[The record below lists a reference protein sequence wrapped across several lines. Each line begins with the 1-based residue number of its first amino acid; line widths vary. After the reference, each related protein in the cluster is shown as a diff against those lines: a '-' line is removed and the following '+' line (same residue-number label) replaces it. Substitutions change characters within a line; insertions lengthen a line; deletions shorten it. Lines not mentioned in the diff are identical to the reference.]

1 MFTSKFEKLC
11 NEYRE
16 NKRMIEELTAMND
29 DIKNNIIA
37 LMAGRDTMIEG
48 STKATYKDVISSRFD
63 SKDFSKAYPDLFEKY
78 SKPVAYKRFMVY

>member
-16 NKRMIEELTAMND
+16 NKRMIDELEAMND
-29 DIKNNIIA
+29 SIKNDIIA

-48 STKATYKDVISSRFD
+48 SAKATYKSIISSRFN
-63 SKDFSKAYPDLFEKY
+63 SKDFSKTYPDLFKKY
-78 SKPVAYKRFMVY
+78 SKPVAYRRFLVY